1 MKKGNEILKFLGIF
15 FLYFGLSGFLP
26 NLFDNYVS
34 NNNYLLYNLTQILA
48 NFIIMTI
55 ILIIYHKSIIEDFC
69 NFKKENLSIGAR
81 YWLMGLGIMLII
93 NYLIVILGSGIADNE
108 EGNRTLLTTML
119 PYALFSMVIY
129 APVTEEIIFR
139 KSLRKAF
146 DNKYI
151 YAIVSGLIF
160 GFLHSLSEVF
170 GGNIIGIL
178 YIISYGAL
186 GFSFALSYYKTNN
199 IFTSIIFHAIHNSMA
214 IIIILI
220 SGALL
225 WNE

>member
-26 NLFDNYVS
+26 SLFEEFVS
-34 NNNYLLYNLTQILA
+34 SDNYLLYNFTQILA
-48 NFIIMTI
+48 NFIILAI
-55 ILIIYHKSIIEDFC
+55 ILLIYRKSIIEDIR

-93 NYLIVILGSGIADNE
+93 NYLIVLLGSGIADNE
-108 EGNRTLLTTML
+108 EGNRALLTTML
-119 PYALFSMVIY
+119 PYALFSMVIF
-129 APVTEEIIFR
+129 APITEEIIFR

-146 DNKYI
+146 NNKYI
-151 YAIVSGLIF
+151 YALVSGLIF
-160 GFLHSLSEVF
+160 GFLHALSEVID
-170 GGNIIGIL
+170 GNITGLL
-178 YIISYGAL
+178 YTISYGAL

-214 IIIILI
+214 IIIIFI
-220 SGALL
+220 SGASI
-225 WNE
+225 

>member
-26 NLFDNYVS
+26 SLFEEFVS
-34 NNNYLLYNLTQILA
+34 SDNYLLYNFTQILA
-48 NFIIMTI
+48 NFIILVI
-55 ILIIYHKSIIEDFC
+55 ILLIYRKSIIKDIR

-93 NYLIVILGSGIADNE
+93 NYLIVLLGSGIADNE
-108 EGNRTLLTTML
+108 EGNRALLTTML
-119 PYALFSMVIY
+119 PYALFSMVIF
-129 APVTEEIIFR
+129 APITEEIIFR

-146 DNKYI
+146 NNKYI
-151 YAIVSGLIF
+151 YALVSGLIF
-160 GFLHSLSEVF
+160 GFLHALSEVID
-170 GGNIIGIL
+170 GNITGLL
-178 YIISYGAL
+178 YTISYGAL

-214 IIIILI
+214 IIIIFI
-220 SGALL
+220 SGASI
-225 WNE
+225 